1 MALALV
7 PEPADDPPVP
17 TDASAPSPED
27 ALLDRVR
34 TGDAGAIAELF
45 RTLQPGLLRYA
56 RGLVGSDAE
65 DVAQEAWLALAQA
78 LPTLRGGYDGARALL
93 FSSARRRAIDRLR
106 RRSRRPEDEPL
117 PDDAEPSA
125 GDGADPDH
133 VVTSR
138 LGTKEAVDFLRR
150 TCTQE
155 QTEVVLLRVV
165 AGFGTEEVADL
176 LGRST
181 TWVRVT
187 QHRALAKLADRLG
200 ARAEPVPDVLPERG

>member
-1 MALALV
+1 MALALA

-17 TDASAPSPED
+17 TDATPSPED
-27 ALLDRVR
+27 ALVDQVR
-34 TGDAGAIAELF
+34 AGDAGATAQLF
-45 RTLQPGLLRYA
+45 RKLQPGLLRYA

-93 FSSARRRAIDRLR
+93 FSAARRRAIDRLR
-106 RRSRRPEDEPL
+106 RRSRRPEDAPL
-117 PDDAEPSA
+117 PDDAEASA

-133 VVTSR
+133 LVTGHLS
-138 LGTKEAVDFLRR
+138 TKAAVEFLRR